1 MSSRTGPGGKPGN
14 RPIPESGPARTI
26 WSVSGLNRAAR
37 DLLESGFASVWV
49 EGELSNVA
57 RPRSG
62 HVYFS
67 LKDSNAQVRCA
78 MWRSYASRMAVP
90 PEEGLAVL
98 CRARVSLYEARGDF
112 QLIVEYL
119 EPAGE
124 GRLRQQF
131 EELKARLDRDGLFAA
146 DAKRPLPALPL
157 RIGVVTS
164 PTGAALRDVLH
175 VLARRFPAAR
185 VVVYPTRVQGESA
198 AAEIAAALAAASRRG
213 ECDVLILARGGG
225 SLEDLWPF
233 NEETVARAIRA
244 SRIPV
249 IAGIGHETDVTI
261 ADLAAD
267 LRAPT
272 PSGAAELAVPEAE
285 TLILNLARLE
295 RRLAGAADR
304 RLVRATERL
313 RFLERRMAFGHPG
326 ARLRQQAQRID
337 ELELRIAAGIRAGLA
352 DRHNRL
358 LRLRRRLE
366 ARSPAPRLQA
376 AADRTRVAALR
387 LRHALDTAIGSRRSR
402 LAGVARALG
411 AVSPLA
417 TLERGY
423 AIAYGPDGRIL
434 RDAAGLSAG
443 DALRITL
450 ARGVVDADVRRVTP
464 ADAGQPPKPKPGR

>member
-1 MSSRTGPGGKPGN
+1 
-14 RPIPESGPARTI
+14 
-26 WSVSGLNRAAR
+26 VSTLNRAAR
-37 DLLESGFASVWV
+37 DLLEAGFASVWV

-67 LKDSNAQVRCA
+67 LKDANAQVRCA
-78 MWRSYASRMAVP
+78 MWRSYASRMAVA

-131 EELKARLDRDGLFAA
+131 EELKARLDREGLFAA
-146 DAKRPLPALPL
+146 EAKRPLPALPR

-175 VLARRFPAAR
+175 VLARRFPAAG
-185 VVVYPTRVQGESA
+185 VVVYPTRVQGDDA
-198 AAEIAAALAAASRRG
+198 AAEIAAALASASRRG

-233 NEETVARAIRA
+233 NEEAVARAIRA
-244 SRIPV
+244 SQIPV

-272 PSGAAELAVPEAE
+272 PSGAAEVAVPEAE
-285 TLILNLARLE
+285 TLAANLARLD
-295 RRLAGAADR
+295 RRLAGASR
-304 RLVRATERL
+304 RCLARASERL
-313 RFLERRMAFGHPG
+313 RFLERRLASAHPG
-326 ARLRQQAQRID
+326 ARLRQQAQRVD
-337 ELELRIAAGIRAGLA
+337 ELELRCAAAIRAGLV

-358 LRLRRRLE
+358 LRLRRRLD
-366 ARSPAPRLQA
+366 ARSPEPRLQA

-387 LRHALDTAIGSRRSR
+387 LGHALATVLGKRRGQ
-402 LAGVARALG
+402 LAGAARALQ

-434 RDAAGLSAG
+434 RDPRGLSAG
-443 DALRITL
+443 DGLRITL
-450 ARGVVDADVRRVTP
+450 ARGGVDAEVRRVLP
-464 ADAGQPPKPKPGR
+464 AGDEDARSDPPSEPGAER

>member
-1 MSSRTGPGGKPGN
+1 MTSRRGPGPSAD
-14 RPIPESGPARTI
+14 SGAGRTV
-26 WSVSGLNRAAR
+26 WSVSALNRAAR

-67 LKDSNAQVRCA
+67 LKDGGAQVRCA
-78 MWRSYASRMAVP
+78 MWRSFAGRMAVAP
-90 PEEGLAVL
+90 REGMAVL

-131 EELKARLDRDGLFAA
+131 EELKARLDREGLFAA
-146 DAKRPLPALPL
+146 DAKRPLPPLPR
-157 RIGVVTS
+157 RIGLVTS
-164 PTGAALRDVLH
+164 PTGAAVRDVLH
-175 VLARRFPAAR
+175 VLARRFPAAEII
-185 VVVYPTRVQGESA
+185 VYPTRVQGDA
-198 AAEIAAALAAASRRG
+198 AAGEIVKALDVASRRG

-233 NEETVARAIRA
+233 NDEAVARAIRA

-272 PSGAAELAVPEAE
+272 PSGAAEVAVPEAE
-285 TLILNLARLE
+285 TLVESLARLD
-295 RRLAGAADR
+295 RRLAGAAGR
-304 RLVRATERL
+304 RLGRAAERL
-313 RFLERRMAFGHPG
+313 EFLARRLAQAHPG
-326 ARLRQQAQRID
+326 ARLRQRAQRVD
-337 ELELRIAAGIRAGLA
+337 ELELRMAAGIRTGLA
-352 DRHNRL
+352 RRHNGL
-358 LRLRRRLE
+358 LRLRRRLD

-376 AADRTRVAALR
+376 ATDRTRVAALR
-387 LRHALDTAIGSRRSR
+387 LRHALGDTLGGRRSR
-402 LAGVARALG
+402 LAGAARALQ
-411 AVSPLA
+411 AVSPLG
-417 TLERGY
+417 TLARGY
-423 AIAYGPDGRIL
+423 AIAYGPNGRIV
-434 RDAAGLSAG
+434 RDAEDVVPG

-450 ARGVVDADVRRVTP
+450 ARGAVETEVRRVLPAKAGPGTP
-464 ADAGQPPKPKPGR
+464 DSEPG